1 VIFESRVISHMD
13 HGMKKSKKQPAFS
26 QPETSTTYS
35 AALRRSDSLKSLD
48 TFDTLL
54 SCFVS
59 GRQQQQLKD
68 TLFFLAH
75 NTQLVIVVS
84 TRYLALKMDDE
95 NKLKLPPIVGD
106 DAKSTDSS
114 LTHSFYSSSL
124 YSMINHE
131 DMSNDDL
138 LHRLS
143 IKSSCRDD
151 SSASAMVTRELIMAS
166 YRHKMKNLEYDLTD
180 DDDNIRSL
188 LDMAK
193 RLELDMD
200 ITTSELSSHQDECD
214 TSEFSSHQDE
224 TKQSKIYMSKQPDP
238 PEGDE
243 SESGKTTLQRNSKN
257 NQINITYSASK
268 SPHFSN
274 GDRYRR
280 VNTGE
285 HPQMRAQ
292 HGTRVDSKQQ
302 YIRRMTDPLCYNV
315 ERENHKQKSNL
326 IGTTRNVNK
335 TSANDSAT
343 EFDSSLVALARKM
356 SQSEI
361 EDTSSIEGPNDEE
374 YWAKARGRRSINKL
388 KGSGRAVRTSHNS
401 RTIRNGGRQSRD
413 SKGGSSGA
421 NRPGSRHSSS
431 IKEAHYVNTDERTQQ
446 TGMKKSHLQ
455 FVSEKTDLKNGDS
468 SLLAKTSKIRR
479 QKGTLDRTRSRSN
492 SRSKREHSLSSNESR
507 QSSRKSVNSRYS
519 SSSRS
524 QVHKRNSKLTVAEA
538 VDYLNKKS
546 RPKSPSQS
554 SLKSHNSKKSSAS
567 KMSST
572 SRTSRKPQKSFVSR
586 ESNDGKN
593 TGVSKVLSAAFR
605 LKEKVKQRFVM
616 SEKTSDHG
624 GDYSEDESSCFSS
637 SI

>member
-1 VIFESRVISHMD
+1 VTFESRVISHMD
-13 HGMKKSKKQPAFS
+13 HWMKKSKKQPAFS
-26 QPETSTTYS
+26 HPETSTTYS

-54 SCFVS
+54 SCFVF

-243 SESGKTTLQRNSKN
+243 SESGKTTLQRDSKN
-257 NQINITYSASK
+257 NQINTK

-315 ERENHKQKSNL
+315 ERENYNPKSNL
-326 IGTTRNVNK
+326 IGTTRNVNR

-343 EFDSSLVALARKM
+343 DFDFDSNLVALARKM

-413 SKGGSSGA
+413 SKDRSHGGSSGA
-421 NRPGSRHSSS
+421 NRAGSRHSSS
-431 IKEAHYVNTDERTQQ
+431 IKEAHYVNTDERKQQ

-455 FVSEKTDLKNGDS
+455 FVSEKTDLKHGDS
-468 SLLAKTSKIRR
+468 SLAKSSKIRR
-479 QKGTLDRTRSRSN
+479 QKGTNSRSN

-524 QVHKRNSKLTVAEA
+524 QVHKRTSKLTVAEA

-586 ESNDGKN
+586 ESNDVKN

-605 LKEKVKQRFVM
+605 LKEKVKQRFVI
-616 SEKTSDHG
+616 SEKTNDHG